1 MFVALETASIVESSV
16 LKDALVAAMN
26 NIKGDVLDTMAS
38 ALPIGLGIAGT
49 LMAVR
54 ITWSFFRGIA
64 H

>member
-1 MFVALETASIVESSV
+1 MNALLETASLVESSA
-16 LKDALVAAMN
+16 LKDALVAAMT
-26 NIKGDVLDTMAS
+26 NIKGDVMDTMSA
-38 ALPIGLGIAGT
+38 ALPVGLAIAGT